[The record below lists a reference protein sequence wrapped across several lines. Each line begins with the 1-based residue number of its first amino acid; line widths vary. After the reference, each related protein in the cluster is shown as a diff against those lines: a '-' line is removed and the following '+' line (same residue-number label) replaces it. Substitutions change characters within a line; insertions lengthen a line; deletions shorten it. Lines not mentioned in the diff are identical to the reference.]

1 MSTLFPVVTE
11 TPLKHPP
18 LTEVVCQV
26 RFPPILRIASEE
38 PAEFQE
44 LIRGRFPDLEKA
56 QPVQIQLSAPGNP
69 GASEV
74 EPRPPLFRFIHHEE
88 QLTVALTVN
97 FYALSTL
104 RYTHWGD
111 FLDSLRFVNDAVQQ
125 TYRLPHAS
133 RIGLRYINRLTLAN
147 TGAATRE
154 ELLALVRPELS
165 AALRGPIWDQVSD
178 MISVLSFSASPAQL
192 NLRYGFEQA
201 GDDGPAWLLD
211 FDCFEEDR
219 LPLGDLLERCER
231 YHAVIYNAFR
241 WCVPDDTLLRFQRG
255 GQ

>member
-1 MSTLFPVVTE
+1 MSTLFPVVPE
-11 TPLKHPP
+11 TPLEHPP

-26 RFPPILRIASEE
+26 RFPPILRIANEE

-44 LIRGRFPDLEKA
+44 LIRGRFPDMEKA

-69 GASEV
+69 SASEV
-74 EPRPPLFRFIHHEE
+74 EPRPPLFRFIRHEE

-104 RYTHWGD
+104 RYTHWSD
-111 FLDSLRFVNDAVQQ
+111 FLNGLRFVNDAVQQ

-147 TGAATRE
+147 TGTAGRD
-154 ELLALVRPELS
+154 ELLELVRPELS
-165 AALRGPIWDQVSD
+165 ATLRGPTWDKVTD
-178 MISVLSFSASPAQL
+178 MIAVLSFGTPPTQL
-192 NLRYGFEQA
+192 NLRYGYEQA
-201 GDDGPAWLLD
+201 GDDGPALLLD
-211 FDCFEEDR
+211 FDCFEDDR
-219 LPLGDLLERCER
+219 LPLDDLLERCER
-231 YHAVIYNAFR
+231 YHALIYNAFR

-255 GQ
+255 RQ